1 MRKLAYVS
9 IILGIIIMLFPTANE
24 WMENQKQKE
33 LLQEAESLSNTDQST
48 LTPEMIKGYTHLS
61 SWLTNTAAA
70 DGAQLSETKPSSS
83 AQEPAPIATIRID
96 RINLELPVLEGAT
109 REHMRYAAVHM
120 SETAALG
127 QVGNA
132 AIAAHRSRTTGR
144 LFNRLNE
151 VKIGDQ
157 ILIHTR
163 SEKYLYEVYNISIVA
178 PSNVSVL
185 KSSKEQ
191 KLLTL
196 ITCDPLVKP
205 THRLIVHAKQL
216 S

>member
-9 IILGIIIMLFPTANE
+9 IILGIIIMLFPTVNE

-33 LLQEAESLSNTDQST
+33 LLQEAESLSNTDKST
-48 LTPEMIKGYTHLS
+48 LTPEMIKGYTQLS

-70 DGAQLSETKPSSS
+70 DGSQSSETTSSSS
-83 AQEPAPIATIRID
+83 AEEPAPIATIQID
-96 RINLELPVLEGAT
+96 RIGLELPVLEGAT
-109 REHMRYAAVHM
+109 RDHMRYAAVHM

-163 SEKYLYEVYNISIVA
+163 SEKYLYKVYSISIVA

-185 KSSKEQ
+185 KSSKKK

-196 ITCDPLVKP
+196 ITCDPLVNP

-216 S
+216 T

>member
-9 IILGIIIMLFPTANE
+9 IMLGIIIMLFPTANE
-24 WMENQKQKE
+24 WLEDQKQKE
-33 LLQEAESLSNTDQST
+33 LLQEAESLSNTDSST
-48 LTPEMIKGYTHLS
+48 LTPEMIKGYTNLS
-61 SWLTNTAAA
+61 NWLTNTAAA
-70 DGAQLSETKPSSS
+70 DGPQLSQATPPSSAS
-83 AQEPAPIATIRID
+83 EQAPIATIQID
-96 RINLELPVLEGAT
+96 RIGLELPVLEGAT
-109 REHMRYAAVHM
+109 QQHMRYAAVHM
-120 SETAALG
+120 SETATLG

-163 SEKYLYEVYNISIVA
+163 GEKYVYKVYNISVVT

-185 KSSKEQ
+185 KSIKKQ

-196 ITCDPLVKP
+196 ITCDPLVNP
-205 THRLIVHAKQL
+205 THRLIVHARQL
-216 S
+216 T

>member
-1 MRKLAYVS
+1 MRKLAYVT
-9 IILGIIIMLFPTANE
+9 IILGIIIMLFPTVNE
-24 WMENQKQKE
+24 WIENQQQKK
-33 LLQEAESLSNTDQST
+33 LLQEAESLSKTDKST

-61 SWLTNTAAA
+61 NWLTTSATA
-70 DGAQLSETKPSSS
+70 GGSQLSDTTTSPSV
-83 AQEPAPIATIRID
+83 QEEAPIATIRID
-96 RINLELPVLEGAT
+96 RIGLKLPVLEGVT
-109 REHMRYAAVHM
+109 RDHMRYAAVHM
-120 SETAALG
+120 SETATLG

-163 SEKYLYEVYNISIVA
+163 GEKYVYEVYNISIVT
-178 PSNVSVL
+178 PTNVSVL
-185 KSSKEQ
+185 KSIKKQ

-196 ITCDPLVKP
+196 ITCDPLVNP

-216 S
+216 T